1 MCLGSNTYNFKRK
14 RYIIFLYWYFVQPPL
29 KLSLAIYF
37 WRKCQ
42 KGAVHSMRWQQNL
55 LISFFIQ
62 FLWIHPFTLQLT
74 FSLSILP
81 LQFLP
86 FSPSHCVFPPSLFS
100 FLSQP
105 SSSVLPFTF
114 PIKKPPSLF
123 PFFPLLFFLLGS
135 SLLSPST
142 STHSIYLCLPLSHSF
157 PPSPSLSLSLS
168 PLTPSP
174 SLSLSLLTSSQSAL
188 TRCSRKITSPLFR
201 FNSALPLPRK
211 SNIAWDTHAN
221 THTHTKGNHTHT
233 HTHIQVS
240 EWREEG
246 ERRETDTLNTKREE
260 TVRADR

>member
-100 FLSQP
+100 FLSQS

-157 PPSPSLSLSLS
+157 PPSPSLSLSHSLPS
-168 PLTPSP
+168 LPLPLSP
-174 SLSLSLLTSSQSAL
+174 SLYLPPASRRWLVAAGRSPLPSSGS
-188 TRCSRKITSPLFR
+188 TPPCRCRESQTSPG
-201 FNSALPLPRK
+201 
-211 SNIAWDTHAN
+211 THTQ
-221 THTHTKGNHTHT
+221 THTHTQRETTHT

>member
-100 FLSQP
+100 FLSQS

-157 PPSPSLSLSLS
+157 PPSPPLSLSHSLPSLPLPLSTYLQPVGVDSLQQEDHLS
-168 PLTPSP
+168 PLQVQ
-174 SLSLSLLTSSQSAL
+174 LRLAVAAKVKHRLGH
-188 TRCSRKITSPLFR
+188 TRK
-201 FNSALPLPRK
+201 
-211 SNIAWDTHAN
+211 
-221 THTHTKGNHTHT
+221 HTHTQRETTHT